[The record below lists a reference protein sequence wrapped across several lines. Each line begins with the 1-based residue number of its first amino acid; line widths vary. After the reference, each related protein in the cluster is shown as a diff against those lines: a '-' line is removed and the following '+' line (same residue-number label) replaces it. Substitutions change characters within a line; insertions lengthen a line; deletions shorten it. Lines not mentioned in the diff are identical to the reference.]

1 MPTYVPIVIVVVIVL
16 VMLSFAMRYIPLG
29 LMITANSAGVSGV
42 TPASLMGMR
51 LRRVPQDRPKV
62 IPDGAQNFAFLG
74 QFTELPG
81 DVVFTVEYS
90 IHGAMHAVYEFFGV
104 DRPIPPIYRGLHDPK
119 VGFKALHAAFK

>member
-1 MPTYVPIVIVVVIVL
+1 MSQATGTEILTELVHQLGFEDILDEVLATTDVSTVMMPY
-16 VMLSFAMRYIPLG
+16 A
-29 LMITANSAGVSGV
+29 SALFS
-42 TPASLMGMR
+42 
-51 LRRVPQDRPKV
+51 RRVPEDRPKV

-104 DRPIPPIYRGLHDPK
+104 DRPIPPIYQGLHDPK
-119 VGFKALHAAFK
+119 VGLKALQAAFK